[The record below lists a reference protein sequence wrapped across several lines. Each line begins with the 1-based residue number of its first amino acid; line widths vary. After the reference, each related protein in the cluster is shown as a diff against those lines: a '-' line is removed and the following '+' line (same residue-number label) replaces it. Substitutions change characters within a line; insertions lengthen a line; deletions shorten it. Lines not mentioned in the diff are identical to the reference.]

1 MNGGRIAYSEHR
13 LCFTINKG
21 RAEWSFPFLLCLV
34 CNSFIKI
41 LICFIEAYLWVMYFY
56 ISWEAAIWLF
66 FNGLPSIIYT
76 SQALS
81 LLSLWCR
88 EKNESPLGQD
98 NPSKVFWRFWIWC
111 QVLKMPSECLKREH
125 DVRLR
130 KKWWTQLIWMQ
141 IAMLNFV
148 SK

>member
-1 MNGGRIAYSEHR
+1 MYKKKDVNGGRIAYSEHR

-56 ISWEAAIWLF
+56 ISWEAATWLF
-66 FNGLPSIIYT
+66 FNGLLSIIYT

-88 EKNESPLGQD
+88 EKMNHLDMITPQKFFGDSEFGVRYWKCHLS
-98 NPSKVFWRFWIWC
+98 VWRGNMMY
-111 QVLKMPSECLKREH
+111 VY
-125 DVRLR
+125 
-130 KKWWTQLIWMQ
+130 
-141 IAMLNFV
+141 
-148 SK
+148 